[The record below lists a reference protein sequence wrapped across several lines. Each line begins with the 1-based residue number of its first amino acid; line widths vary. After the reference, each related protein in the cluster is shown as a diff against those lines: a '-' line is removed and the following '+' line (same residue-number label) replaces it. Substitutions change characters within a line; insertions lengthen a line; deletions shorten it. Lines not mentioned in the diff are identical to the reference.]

1 MVRTGLFPIPWLD
14 KCAAIQTNRGEQGSL
29 CARLQMPV
37 TVSPPPLRS
46 RCLFPVYAW
55 IHAVYVANYE
65 RVLINKG
72 RTKPC
77 TPRTRRAR
85 PCIAELILHQLDS
98 LSPSPSLRRETTLI
112 AAGIQGYQG
121 PTIPAS
127 RGILCLLRTYGRSTL
142 LLFEPIIGWASLC
155 LNRLFPETE
164 SREREKWR
172 GNFELS
178 SGRK

>member
-1 MVRTGLFPIPWLD
+1 
-14 KCAAIQTNRGEQGSL
+14 
-29 CARLQMPV
+29 MPV

-65 RVLINKG
+65 RALINKG

-127 RGILCLLRTYGRSTL
+127 RGILCLLRTYGRLTL
-142 LLFEPIIGWASLC
+142 LLFEPIMSVIVLESTLSRNGI
-155 LNRLFPETE
+155 
-164 SREREKWR
+164 SREGKVA